1 MNNKLFWEL
10 LEPEHPK
17 AEAFCRKLAGDRD
30 DGDDLY
36 QEALVTAMAKLGT
49 LRDLN
54 AFRPWLYRIIVNAFR
69 SRNRRPWWRRR
80 VRMASEHVDCL
91 QSDPSSQFAA
101 RRWLERA
108 FTALKPEEK
117 ALIVL
122 FEVEGWSLAEIA
134 AVQGAPTGTIK
145 ARLSRSRSKM
155 RDHIAAL
162 LATDDQTAKKSEA
175 GYALPRSETA
185 TD

>member
-30 DGDDLY
+30 EGDDLY
-36 QEALVTAMAKLGT
+36 QEALVLAMSKLDA
-49 LRDLN
+49 LRDHT

-69 SRNRRPWWRRR
+69 SRSRRPWWRGR
-80 VRMASEHVDCL
+80 VRLRSEHTDVL
-91 QSDPSSQFAA
+91 QSDPSNQFAA

-122 FEVEGWSLAEIA
+122 FEIEGWSVAEIA
-134 AVQGAPTGTIK
+134 ELHGVPIGTIK
-145 ARLSRSRSKM
+145 ARLSRTRLKM
-155 RDHIAAL
+155 REHIARL
-162 LATDDQTAKKSEA
+162 LGSVDQTAKKSEA

>member
-17 AEAFCRKLAGDRD
+17 AEAFCRKLAGNRD

-36 QEALVTAMAKLGT
+36 QEALVAAMGKIGA
-49 LRDLN
+49 LRDN
-54 AFRPWLYRIIVNAFR
+54 GSFRPWLYRIIVNCFH
-69 SRNRRPWWRRR
+69 SRNRRPWWRGR
-80 VRMASEHVDCL
+80 VRLSPEHTDSL

-108 FTALKPEEK
+108 FEALKPEEK
-117 ALIVL
+117 ALIIL
-122 FEVEGWSLAEIA
+122 FEVDGWSIGEIAEIHD
-134 AVQGAPTGTIK
+134 VPTGTIK
-145 ARLSRSRSKM
+145 ARLSRTRSKM
-155 RDHIAAL
+155 RDRIAHL
-162 LATDDQTAKKSEA
+162 LASADQTAKKSEA

>member
-36 QEALVTAMAKLGT
+36 QEALVMAMAKLGT
-49 LRDLN
+49 LRDHG

-69 SRNRRPWWRRR
+69 SRNRRPWWRGR
-80 VRMASEHVDCL
+80 VRLMSEHTDTL
-91 QSDPSSQFAA
+91 QSDPSNQFAA

-108 FTALKPEEK
+108 FMALKPEEK
-117 ALIVL
+117 ALILL
-122 FEVEGWSLAEIA
+122 FEVDGWSVAEIA
-134 AVQGAPTGTIK
+134 ELQGTPTGTIK
-145 ARLSRSRSKM
+145 ARLSRARGKM
-155 RDHIAAL
+155 REHIAAL
-162 LATDDQTAKKSEA
+162 LRSADQTAKKSEA

>member
-10 LEPEHPK
+10 LEPEHTR
-17 AEAFCRKLAGDRD
+17 AEAFCRKLTGNRD

-36 QEALVTAMAKLGT
+36 QEALVLAMAKLGS
-49 LRDLN
+49 LRDHG

-69 SRNRRPWWRRR
+69 SRNRRPWWRGR
-80 VRMASEHVDCL
+80 VRLQSEHTNSL
-91 QSDPSSQFAA
+91 QSDPSGQFDA

-117 ALIVL
+117 ALIIL
-122 FEVEGWSLAEIA
+122 FEVEGWSVAEIA
-134 AVQGAPTGTIK
+134 ALQGAPTGTIK

-162 LATDDQTAKKSEA
+162 LKSADKTAKKSEA
-175 GYALPRSETA
+175 GYALPQSETA